1 VFRLLSNRPIRDK
14 LYFVLALL
22 LVIVGV
28 LAWSSIHGHYAY
40 RSMVR
45 SLYRRVPELPLANEF
60 NGAVSELRVHWNA
73 TRASASVDPMGDDAF
88 NDRLNEARKAFQAY
102 RGRLVDSL
110 TFEYDT
116 PIGDSRQER
125 ETTHAIEATLA
136 EIARLKS
143 SSLPIVDRDDRLS
156 GEIDRLR
163 TLAARLPTF
172 LHETIEE
179 SMETARNQY
188 RTLIVTGWFTSITT
202 LSFLAWL
209 VFLCYRWIFRPLR
222 ILTKGSRRIA
232 GGQFAYRIHLD
243 TQDEMAELA
252 ENMNDMTARFQEIR
266 DDLDRQVAQRT
277 QQVIRGEQLA
287 GVGFLAAGVAH
298 EINNP
303 LASIAGC
310 AESLQR
316 RLGSLVPAEHPDC
329 KVVTQYLGMIQT
341 EAFRCKDITEKL
353 LDFSR
358 VGDARRQP
366 TDLRALVQDVVE
378 IVQTLEKYERKQ
390 VVVVPG
396 GPLYSVVNGSEI
408 KQVVLNLTANALDSV
423 DDGGRLTI
431 EFAARREEVEV
442 VFTDDGCGMTDEV
455 LQHLF
460 EPFFTRRRNG
470 QGTGL
475 GLSISYRIIADHHGT
490 ITAKSSGAGTGSQF
504 RICLPAAVALS
515 QENGH
520 RYQAA

>member
-1 VFRLLSNRPIRDK
+1 MLSSRPIRDK

-60 NGAVSELRVHWNA
+60 DGAVSALRVHWYS
-73 TRASASVDPMGDDAF
+73 TRASNSVDPPGSDDEF
-88 NDRLNEARKAFQAY
+88 DRRLADARKAFQAY
-102 RGRLVDSL
+102 RGRLVNSQ
-110 TFEYDT
+110 TFDDDT
-116 PIGDSRQER
+116 LISDSRQER

-143 SSLPIVDRDDRLS
+143 SPLPIVDRDDRIT
-156 GEIDRLR
+156 GEIDRLQ
-163 TLAARLPTF
+163 TSAARLPSF
-172 LHETIEE
+172 LHETIED
-179 SMETARNQY
+179 SMEAARNQY
-188 RTLIVTGWFTSITT
+188 RTLIVTGWFTSLST
-202 LSFLAWL
+202 LLFLTWL

-222 ILTKGSRRIA
+222 LLTKGSRRIA

-243 TQDEMAELA
+243 TNDEMAELA
-252 ENMNDMTARFQEIR
+252 ENMNDMTARFREIR
-266 DDLDRQVAQRT
+266 DDLDCQVAERT

-303 LASIAGC
+303 LASIAGA

-316 RLGSLVPAEHPDC
+316 RLGGLVPETHPDRQ
-329 KVVTQYLGMIQT
+329 VVTQYLGMIQK

-358 VGDARRQP
+358 VGDAKRQP
-366 TDLRALVQDVVE
+366 TDLRSLVRDVVE
-378 IVQTLEKYERKQ
+378 IVQTLDKYERKQ
-390 VVVVPG
+390 VVMSSG
-396 GPLYSVVNGSEI
+396 SPLYACVNGSEI
-408 KQVVLNLTANALDSV
+408 KQVVLNLIANGLDSV

-431 EFAARREEVEV
+431 EFAARREDVEII
-442 VFTDDGCGMTDEV
+442 FTDDGCGMTDEV
-455 LQHLF
+455 LEHLF

-475 GLSISYRIIADHHGT
+475 GLSISYRIIADHHGA
-490 ITAKSSGAGTGSQF
+490 ITARSDGPGRGSEF
-504 RICLPAAVALS
+504 RIRLPAAASALT

-520 RYQAA
+520 RNQAA

>member
-1 VFRLLSNRPIRDK
+1 MLSHRPIRDK

-45 SLYRRVPELPLANEF
+45 SIYRRVPELPLANDF
-60 NGAVSELRVHWNA
+60 NGAVAELRVHWYA
-73 TRASASVDPMGDDAF
+73 VRASESVALGRDEVFD
-88 NDRLNEARKAFQAY
+88 DRLDDARKAFQAY

-110 TFEYDT
+110 TFDYDT

-136 EIARLKS
+136 EITRLKS
-143 SSLPIVDRDDRLS
+143 SSLPIVDRADRIS
-156 GEIDRLR
+156 GEIDRLQ

-172 LHETIEE
+172 LHETIEA
-179 SMETARNQY
+179 SMEAGRDQY
-188 RTLIVTGWFTSITT
+188 RTLIVIGWFTSLTT
-202 LSFLAWL
+202 MSFLAWL
-209 VFLCYRWIFRPLR
+209 VFLFYRWIFRPLR

-232 GGQFAYRIHLD
+232 GGQFSYRIHLD
-243 TQDEMAELA
+243 TRDEMAELA
-252 ENMNDMTARFQEIR
+252 ENMNDMTSRFQEIR
-266 DDLDRQVAQRT
+266 NDLDRQVAERT

-316 RLGSLVPAEHPDC
+316 RLGSLVADDHPDC
-329 KVVTQYLGMIQT
+329 KVVAQYLGMIQK

-366 TDLRALVQDVVE
+366 VDLRALVSDVVE
-378 IVQTLEKYERKQ
+378 IVQTLDKYERKQ

-396 GPLYSVVNGSEI
+396 APLIAVVNGTEM

-431 EFAARREEVEV
+431 EFVARREEVEV
-442 VFTDDGCGMTDEV
+442 VFTDDGCGMTEEV
-455 LQHLF
+455 LEHLF
-460 EPFFTRRRNG
+460 EPFFTRRRSG

-490 ITAKSSGAGTGSQF
+490 ITAKSAGPGRGSEF
-504 RICLPAAVALS
+504 RIRLPAAAALS

-520 RYQAA
+520 RNQAA